1 MMAFMQDARGMA
13 ARMIICHCSRGR
25 RTGVRM
31 LVRQAMAGRGRE
43 VVVSGGHVHDAQGT
57 LSGLRNIAA
66 ICRNDPRGEEA
77 WPPPPAPAPARSARV
92 RGGQSRNSRVIVSV
106 NHFS

>member
-1 MMAFMQDARGMA
+1 
-13 ARMIICHCSRGR
+13 
-25 RTGVRM
+25 M
-31 LVRQAMAGRGRE
+31 LVRQAMADRGRE
-43 VVVSGGHVHDAQGT
+43 VMESGGHVHDALGT

-77 WPPPPAPAPARSARV
+77 WPPPPAPAPARSARE
-92 RGGQSRNSRVIVSV
+92 RGGQSRSSRVIVSV